1 MADYTKKLRDDIALL
16 KEQKNLLEASAE
28 HTKRYGFEVSKGKTR
43 LEEFNKKLEEIKK
56 LQDKIYG
63 IEVDKASLGKE
74 INNITKKYGGN
85 LLKTLKIEGSLN
97 DPSANDNKI
106 LREVAEGSTMPQKTS
121 TAEDTVAY
129 IKENYPETEENLQR
143 VLNDM
148 YLTFCRKQFDYGPGN
163 IAMGTSLKNEEE
175 VNIALLGIIVRLND
189 KINRLVNL
197 STKHNFEAQNE
208 PIEDAFLDT
217 AIYAAMALIVK
228 NQKWGK

>member
-1 MADYTKKLRDDIALL
+1 MEKDTKEILKAKQEGNKDIV
-16 KEQKNLLEASAE
+16 Q
-28 HTKRYGFEVSKGKTR
+28 
-43 LEEFNKKLEEIKK
+43 K
-56 LQDKIYG
+56 LQQGMDKY
-63 IEVDKASLGKE
+63 KKE
-74 INNITKKYGGN
+74 IN
-85 LLKTLKIEGSLN
+85 KTFKKIEGSLN
-97 DPSANDNKI
+97 DSSETEEYPYECESKAD
-106 LREVAEGSTMPQKTS
+106 MPQKTS

-148 YLTFCRKQFDYGPGN
+148 YLTFCKKQFDYGPGN

>member
-1 MADYTKKLRDDIALL
+1 MGKNTEKIL
-16 KEQKNLLEASAE
+16 KAKQA
-28 HTKRYGFEVSKGKTR
+28 GSK
-43 LEEFNKKLEEIKK
+43 EIVQK
-56 LQDKIYG
+56 LQQGMDKY
-63 IEVDKASLGKE
+63 KKE
-74 INNITKKYGGN
+74 IN
-85 LLKTLKIEGSLN
+85 KTFKKIEGSLN

>member
-1 MADYTKKLRDDIALL
+1 MEK
-16 KEQKNLLEASAE
+16 S
-28 HTKRYGFEVSKGKTR
+28 TKRILKA
-43 LEEFNKKLEEIKK
+43 KKEGDKDMVQK
-56 LQDKIYG
+56 LQQ
-63 IEVDKASLGKE
+63 
-74 INNITKKYGGN
+74 
-85 LLKTLKIEGSLN
+85 IEGSLN
-97 DPSANDNKI
+97 DPIYIKGKDDNEI
-106 LREVAEGSTMPQKTS
+106 LREVAEGSEVITDMLQKPS

-129 IKENYPETEENLQR
+129 IKENYPETEENLQK

-175 VNIALLGIIVRLND
+175 INMALLGIIVRLND

-217 AIYAAMALIVK
+217 AIYAAMALIVN

>member
-1 MADYTKKLRDDIALL
+1 MGKNTEKIL
-16 KEQKNLLEASAE
+16 KAKQA
-28 HTKRYGFEVSKGKTR
+28 GSK
-43 LEEFNKKLEEIKK
+43 EIVQK
-56 LQDKIYG
+56 LQQGMDKY
-63 IEVDKASLGKE
+63 KKE
-74 INNITKKYGGN
+74 IN
-85 LLKTLKIEGSLN
+85 KTFKKIEGSLN
-97 DPSANDNKI
+97 DSSETEEYPYECESKAEDNRI
-106 LREVAEGSTMPQKTS
+106 LREVAEGSTEVTDMPQKTS

-175 VNIALLGIIVRLND
+175 INVALLGIIVRLND

-197 STKHNFEAQNE
+197 STKHNFKAQNE

>member
-1 MADYTKKLRDDIALL
+1 ML
-16 KEQKNLLEASAE
+16 
-28 HTKRYGFEVSKGKTR
+28 
-43 LEEFNKKLEEIKK
+43 
-56 LQDKIYG
+56 
-63 IEVDKASLGKE
+63 
-74 INNITKKYGGN
+74 
-85 LLKTLKIEGSLN
+85 
-97 DPSANDNKI
+97 
-106 LREVAEGSTMPQKTS
+106 QKTS

-129 IKENYPETEENLQR
+129 IKENYPETEENLQK

-175 VNIALLGIIVRLND
+175 INMALLGIIVRLND

-217 AIYAAMALIVK
+217 AIYAAMALIVN

>member
-1 MADYTKKLRDDIALL
+1 MEKSTKEILEAKQEGNYSKVQKLQQTLSKPFKKINAMNKEYEYECEMADI
-16 KEQKNLLEASAE
+16 
-28 HTKRYGFEVSKGKTR
+28 
-43 LEEFNKKLEEIKK
+43 
-56 LQDKIYG
+56 
-63 IEVDKASLGKE
+63 
-74 INNITKKYGGN
+74 
-85 LLKTLKIEGSLN
+85 
-97 DPSANDNKI
+97 
-106 LREVAEGSTMPQKTS
+106 PQKT
-121 TAEDTVAY
+121 TTIEDTVGF
-129 IKENYPETEENLQR
+129 IKENYPETEENLQK

-148 YLTFCRKQFDYGPGN
+148 YLTFCKKQFDYGPGN

>member
-1 MADYTKKLRDDIALL
+1 MGKNTEKIL
-16 KEQKNLLEASAE
+16 KAKQA
-28 HTKRYGFEVSKGKTR
+28 GSK
-43 LEEFNKKLEEIKK
+43 EIVQK
-56 LQDKIYG
+56 LQQGMDKY
-63 IEVDKASLGKE
+63 KKE
-74 INNITKKYGGN
+74 IN
-85 LLKTLKIEGSLN
+85 KTFKKIEGSLN
-97 DPSANDNKI
+97 DSSETEEYPYECESKAEDNRI
-106 LREVAEGSTMPQKTS
+106 LREVAEGSTEVIDDVGQKYDPTDMPQKTS

-129 IKENYPETEENLQR
+129 IKENYPETEKNLQR

>member
-1 MADYTKKLRDDIALL
+1 MEKNTKKILKAKKEGNYSKVQKLQQKENLGLSKSEYECEMADIPR
-16 KEQKNLLEASAE
+16 
-28 HTKRYGFEVSKGKTR
+28 KTT
-43 LEEFNKKLEEIKK
+43 I
-56 LQDKIYG
+56 
-63 IEVDKASLGKE
+63 
-74 INNITKKYGGN
+74 
-85 LLKTLKIEGSLN
+85 
-97 DPSANDNKI
+97 
-106 LREVAEGSTMPQKTS
+106 
-121 TAEDTVAY
+121 EDTVGF
-129 IKENYPETEENLQR
+129 IKENYPETEENLQK

-148 YLTFCRKQFDYGPGN
+148 YLTFCKKQFDYGPGN

>member
-1 MADYTKKLRDDIALL
+1 MEKSTKEILKAKKEGNYSKVQKLQQKENLGLRTSEYECEMADI
-16 KEQKNLLEASAE
+16 
-28 HTKRYGFEVSKGKTR
+28 
-43 LEEFNKKLEEIKK
+43 
-56 LQDKIYG
+56 
-63 IEVDKASLGKE
+63 
-74 INNITKKYGGN
+74 
-85 LLKTLKIEGSLN
+85 
-97 DPSANDNKI
+97 
-106 LREVAEGSTMPQKTS
+106 PQKT
-121 TAEDTVAY
+121 TTIEDTVGY
-129 IKENYPETEENLQR
+129 IKENYPETEEDLQQ
-143 VLNDM
+143 VLNKM
-148 YLTFCRKQFDYGPGN
+148 YLTFCKKQFDYGPGN